1 MRGRVSFTAGGKEH
15 GLQFTTN
22 RLCSLEEQ
30 SGRSTV
36 DFAVAL
42 SGPDG
47 APLRDVR
54 LLLQVGLG
62 GAMTLAEVGDII
74 DEIGFK
80 TAIEIAVK
88 ALHKAF
94 DLPAPEE
101 TGAGKTIAVA
111 A

>member
-42 SGPDG
+42 TDAVPSVLALLAGIGDG
-47 APLRDVR
+47 
-54 LLLQVGLG
+54 
-62 GAMTLAEVGDII
+62 
-74 DEIGFK
+74 
-80 TAIEIAVK
+80 
-88 ALHKAF
+88 
-94 DLPAPEE
+94 
-101 TGAGKTIAVA
+101 
-111 A
+111 